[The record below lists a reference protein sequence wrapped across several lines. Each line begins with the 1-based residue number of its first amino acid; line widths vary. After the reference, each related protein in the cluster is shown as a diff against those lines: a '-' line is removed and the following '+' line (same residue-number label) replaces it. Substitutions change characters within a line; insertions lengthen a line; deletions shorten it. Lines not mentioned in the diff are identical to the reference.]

1 MRVIDSPWK
10 TPARCIVVPHITQQT
25 PNIIWIDT
33 NAEIPG
39 GPRDNHVYVSDVAV
53 RQMMT
58 TLGYKSPREFDDMER
73 RALEAEEAAIGL
85 LEKLEAAE
93 ETLAAIGLLEEAG
106 VVKRKAVAA

>member
-1 MRVIDSPWK
+1 MRITDQPWK

-25 PNIIWIDT
+25 PNIVWIDT

-58 TLGYKSPREFDDMER
+58 TLGYPSPAEYAELAER
-73 RALEAEEAAIGL
+73 AATAEAALIEL
-85 LEKLEAAE
+85 AAKVDQYEAA
-93 ETLAAIGLLEEAG
+93 LAAIGTLEQAG
-106 VVKRKAVAA
+106 ILAEKAAA